1 MPEVIVIEPR
11 KVQQTAKKRVC
22 AYARV
27 STERESQMDSYE
39 FQINYYRDKIMSN
52 PDWTLVDIYS
62 DQGITGTSAQKRPG
76 FQQMIKDCQAGEID
90 TILVKSVSRFAR
102 NTVEGL
108 FYIRELK
115 KPNVNVVFE
124 KENIDTGQVNSELW
138 LSFYNSMA
146 EEETH
151 NISRHIRWGYH
162 KRMET
167 GAFITACAPYGFT
180 LINKTLVVEEVERP
194 VVIWIYDRFLNGKT
208 CEEIAFTLNYFAVP
222 KGKNRIW
229 TADGIRYILK
239 NEKYIGD
246 ALLQKKI
253 STDVLPYKRIKNNG
267 QQNQYYIE
275 NAQEAIIAKETQEK
289 AKRLLQKPEAAVK
302 TDKQKRLLS
311 GYVFC
316 ECGTKMRY
324 KTSGEKVYWVCQKH
338 AKDKNIC
345 VVKGMEEQSIHQ
357 ACTTMYHKLKVNY
370 TKVLV
375 PALQQLEL
383 LYSDEELYNKSAEND
398 KETMKIMKQI
408 QVLNQLQSKGHYKS
422 AVFMQKIRELT
433 EQLKLIKDE
442 NVLQQQ
448 KNNKMLQ
455 AVRSLI
461 KTIEQGPEHMTI
473 LEEDI
478 FKKIVEKI
486 VIREDRTII
495 FYLSAGFRFEEKVE
509 K

>member
-1 MPEVIVIEPR
+1 
-11 KVQQTAKKRVC
+11 
-22 AYARV
+22 
-27 STERESQMDSYE
+27 
-39 FQINYYRDKIMSN
+39 
-52 PDWTLVDIYS
+52 
-62 DQGITGTSAQKRPG
+62 
-76 FQQMIKDCQAGEID
+76 MIKDCQAGEID

-115 KPNVNVVFE
+115 KLNVNVVFE

-275 NAQEAIIAKETQEK
+275 NSQEAIIAKETQEK
-289 AKRLLQKPEAAVK
+289 AKRLLQKPEATVK
-302 TDKQKRLLS
+302 TDKQKRLHKWICFLQMQAQK
-311 GYVFC
+311 C
-316 ECGTKMRY
+316 ATKPVARKY
-324 KTSGEKVYWVCQKH
+324 TGCV
-338 AKDKNIC
+338 KN
-345 VVKGMEEQSIHQ
+345 M
-357 ACTTMYHKLKVNY
+357 
-370 TKVLV
+370 
-375 PALQQLEL
+375 
-383 LYSDEELYNKSAEND
+383 
-398 KETMKIMKQI
+398 MKI
-408 QVLNQLQSKGHYKS
+408 
-422 AVFMQKIRELT
+422 
-433 EQLKLIKDE
+433 
-442 NVLQQQ
+442 
-448 KNNKMLQ
+448 KMF
-455 AVRSLI
+455 V
-461 KTIEQGPEHMTI
+461 
-473 LEEDI
+473 
-478 FKKIVEKI
+478 
-486 VIREDRTII
+486 
-495 FYLSAGFRFEEKVE
+495 
-509 K
+509 